1 MSESDTP
8 QGPDH
13 GPITAPT
20 APTAPTASP
29 APALPRPGRPEPVPL
44 NALRVFVEAARWGS
58 FKRTGQHLGLT
69 QSGVS
74 RHVATLEAWLGQPLF
89 RRGGAGLSLT
99 DAGRLYFDT
108 VQDAMATIE
117 LTSQQLRSR
126 TAGPSVLQV
135 RTSLPSLAMAVLIP
149 ALSRFQQ
156 AHQVTVE
163 LTTSLAMPQ
172 ADDAFD
178 VLVTRDLN
186 LGHAEQWHL
195 AHEELV
201 AVATPDQLRRWQH
214 TPVQGWPLLVA
225 RSRPDVLAQWSRQ
238 QGTGAG
244 TGALHIQAGF
254 DHYFLAIAAALS
266 GAGVLVAPSF
276 LVASHLQQGLL
287 AELPLERVRGEGRY
301 LAFIHPRSTQPDPAR
316 AFCRWIKAELAAS
329 QSG

>member
-1 MSESDTP
+1 MEPSAS
-8 QGPDH
+8 
-13 GPITAPT
+13 
-20 APTAPTASP
+20 ASP
-29 APALPRPGRPEPVPL
+29 RPARPEQVPL
-44 NALRVFVEAARWGS
+44 NAVRVFVEAARWGS
-58 FKRTGQHLGLT
+58 FKRTAQHLGLT

-89 RRGGAGLSLT
+89 RRGGAGLSLS

-108 VQDAMATIE
+108 LQDAMATIE

-126 TAGPSVLQV
+126 TAGPSVLRV

-149 ALSRFQQ
+149 ALSRFQE
-156 AHQVTVE
+156 AHQVSVE

-186 LGHAEQWHL
+186 LGQAEQWHL

-201 AVATPDQLRRWQH
+201 AVATPAQERRWQQI
-214 TPVQGWPLLVA
+214 PIPGWPLLVA
-225 RSRPDVLAQWSRQ
+225 RSRPDVLAQWARQ
-238 QGTGAG
+238 QGTGA
-244 TGALHIQAGF
+244 GALHIQAGF

-287 AELPLERVRGEGRY
+287 AELPLERVRGEGSY
-301 LAFIHPRSTQPDPAR
+301 QAFIHPRCTQPDQAR
-316 AFCRWIKAELAAS
+316 AFCRWIKTELAAHHPS
-329 QSG
+329 

>member
-13 GPITAPT
+13 GPTAT
-20 APTAPTASP
+20 A
-29 APALPRPGRPEPVPL
+29 APAAAAMPRPGRPEQVPL
-44 NALRVFVEAARWGS
+44 NAVRVFVEAARWGS

-149 ALSRFQQ
+149 ALSRFQE

-238 QGTGAG
+238 QGTGAV
-244 TGALHIQAGF
+244 ALHIQAGF
-254 DHYFLAIAAALS
+254 DHY
-266 GAGVLVAPSF
+266 F

-287 AELPLERVRGEGRY
+287 AELPLERVRGEGSY

-329 QSG
+329 QPA

>member
-8 QGPDH
+8 HRPD
-13 GPITAPT
+13 PD
-20 APTAPTASP
+20 P
-29 APALPRPGRPEPVPL
+29 APNVTLPRPGRPEQVPL

-89 RRGGAGLSLT
+89 RRSGAGLSLT

-126 TAGPSVLQV
+126 TAGPSMLQV

-149 ALSRFQQ
+149 ALSRFQE
-156 AHQVTVE
+156 AHQVAVE

-172 ADDAFD
+172 ADDALD

-201 AVATPDQLRRWQH
+201 AVATPEQLHRWQH
-214 TPVQGWPLLVA
+214 TPLQAWPLLVA

-238 QGTGAG
+238 QGAGA
-244 TGALHIQAGF
+244 GALHIQAGF

-276 LVASHLQQGLL
+276 LVASHLRQGLL
-287 AELPLERVRGEGRY
+287 AELPLERVRGEGSY

-329 QSG
+329 QPA

>member
-8 QGPDH
+8 HRPNPDLGPD
-13 GPITAPT
+13 PT
-20 APTAPTASP
+20 AT
-29 APALPRPGRPEPVPL
+29 LPRPGRPEQVPL

-89 RRGGAGLSLT
+89 RRSGAGLSLT

-126 TAGPSVLQV
+126 TTGSSVLQV

-149 ALSRFQQ
+149 ALSRFQE
-156 AHQVTVE
+156 AHQVAVE

-172 ADDAFD
+172 ADDIFD

-201 AVATPDQLRRWQH
+201 AVATPEQQRRWQH
-214 TPVQGWPLLVA
+214 RPMQAWPLLVA
-225 RSRPDVLAQWSRQ
+225 RSRPDVLAQWARQ

-244 TGALHIQAGF
+244 ALQIQAGF

-276 LVASHLQQGLL
+276 LVASHLHQGLL
-287 AELPLERVRGEGRY
+287 AELPLERVRGEGSY

-329 QSG
+329 PPG

>member
-8 QGPDH
+8 QDPGQGP
-13 GPITAPT
+13 PPAR
-20 APTAPTASP
+20 SP
-29 APALPRPGRPEPVPL
+29 AGPRPGRPEQVPL
-44 NALRVFVEAARWGS
+44 NALRVFVEAARWGN

-89 RRGGAGLSLT
+89 RRSGAGLSLT
-99 DAGRLYFDT
+99 EAGRLYFDT

-126 TAGPSVLQV
+126 AAGPSVLQV

-149 ALSRFQQ
+149 SLSRFQA
-156 AHQVTVE
+156 AHQATVE

-195 AHEELV
+195 AHEELL
-201 AVATPDQLRRWQH
+201 AVATPEQLRRWQH
-214 TPVQGWPLLVA
+214 TPVQTWPLLVA
-225 RSRPDVLAQWSRQ
+225 RSRPDVLAQWARQ

-244 TGALHIQAGF
+244 TLHIQAGF

-287 AELPLERVRGEGRY
+287 AELPLERVRGEGSY
-301 LAFIHPRSTQPDPAR
+301 LAFIHPRCAQPDSAR
-316 AFCRWIKAELAAS
+316 AFCRWIKNELAAS
-329 QSG
+329 QGD

>member
-8 QGPDH
+8 HRPD
-13 GPITAPT
+13 PT
-20 APTAPTASP
+20 AT
-29 APALPRPGRPEPVPL
+29 LPRPGRPEQVPL

-126 TAGPSVLQV
+126 TTGPSVLQV

-149 ALSRFQQ
+149 ALSRFQE
-156 AHQVTVE
+156 AHQVAVE

-172 ADDAFD
+172 ADDTFD

-201 AVATPDQLRRWQH
+201 AVATPEQQRRWQH
-214 TPVQGWPLLVA
+214 RPMQAWPLLVA

-244 TGALHIQAGF
+244 ALQIQAGF

-276 LVASHLQQGLL
+276 LVASHLHQGLL
-287 AELPLERVRGEGRY
+287 AELPLERVRGEGSY

-329 QSG
+329 PAA

>member
-1 MSESDTP
+1 MSQSDTP
-8 QGPDH
+8 TLPDH
-13 GPITAPT
+13 TAP
-20 APTAPTASP
+20 AQPTPDR
-29 APALPRPGRPEPVPL
+29 PRPGRPQQVPL
-44 NALRVFVEAARWGS
+44 NAVRVFVEAARWGS
-58 FKRTGQHLGLT
+58 FKRTAQHLGLT

-74 RHVATLEAWLGQPLF
+74 RHVATLESWLGQVLF
-89 RRGGAGLSLT
+89 QRSGTGLSLT
-99 DAGRLYFDT
+99 EAGRLYFDT

-149 ALSRFQQ
+149 ALARFQE
-156 AHQVTVE
+156 AHHISVE

-172 ADDAFD
+172 PDDAFD

-201 AVATPDQLRRWQH
+201 AVATPEQLRRWH
-214 TPVQGWPLLVA
+214 HKPVSSWPLLVA
-225 RSRPDVLAQWSRQ
+225 RSRPDVLALWSQRQ
-238 QGTGAG
+238 GLGAG
-244 TGALHIQAGF
+244 GLHIQAGF

-287 AELPLERVRGEGRY
+287 NELPLERVRGEGSY
-301 LAFIHPRSTQPDPAR
+301 LAFIHPRCAQPDSAR

-329 QSG
+329 RPT

>member
-13 GPITAPT
+13 GPIT

-329 QSG
+329 QPG

>member
-1 MSESDTP
+1 
-8 QGPDH
+8 
-13 GPITAPT
+13 
-20 APTAPTASP
+20 
-29 APALPRPGRPEPVPL
+29 VPL

>member
-20 APTAPTASP
+20 AP
-29 APALPRPGRPEPVPL
+29 PALPRPGRPEQVPL

-244 TGALHIQAGF
+244 TGAGALHIQAGF